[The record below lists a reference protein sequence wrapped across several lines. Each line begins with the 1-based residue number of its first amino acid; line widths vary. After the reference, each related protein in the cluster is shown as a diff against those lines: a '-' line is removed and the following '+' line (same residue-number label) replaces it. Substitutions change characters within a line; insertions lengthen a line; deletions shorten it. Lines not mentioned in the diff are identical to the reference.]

1 MKGIATRLATVV
13 LFHALLFYAVLQVN
27 PELKKAIEP
36 LMVSLITPPQPLPLA
51 PPPPQSPPR
60 PAPAQPRPQPV
71 AQPQAPRVP
80 ETPVP
85 NAITTET
92 VLPERTP
99 SAPSQT
105 PDAAPPAVAAPAK
118 TAVAAVVPPRFDAAY
133 LNNPAPPYP
142 AAARRRGEGGRVQ
155 LRVLVTAAGRA
166 SRVEVSSSSGSALL
180 DEAAK
185 DAVERW
191 RFQPARRGDEVIDAW
206 VIVPIVFSLEG

>member
-36 LMVSLITPPQPLPLA
+36 LMVSLITPPQPLPQA
-51 PPPPQSPPR
+51 PLPPT
-60 PAPAQPRPQPV
+60 PAPAKPRPQPV

-80 ETPVP
+80 ETPLP

-92 VLPERTP
+92 VLPDRAQST
-99 SAPSQT
+99 PSQT
-105 PDAAPPAVAAPAK
+105 REAAPA
-118 TAVAAVVPPRFDAAY
+118 AAPAPARPVAAVVPPRFDAAY
-133 LNNPAPPYP
+133 LNNPAPSYP
-142 AAARRRGEGGRVQ
+142 VAARRRGEGGRVQ
-155 LRVLVTAAGRA
+155 LRVLVTAAGHA

-180 DEAAK
+180 DAAAK
-185 DAVERW
+185 EAVERW
-191 RFQPARRGDEVIDAW
+191 RFVPARRGDEVIDAW

>member
-1 MKGIATRLATVV
+1 M
-13 LFHALLFYAVLQVN
+13 
-27 PELKKAIEP
+27 
-36 LMVSLITPPQPLPLA
+36 
-51 PPPPQSPPR
+51 
-60 PAPAQPRPQPV
+60 
-71 AQPQAPRVP
+71 
-80 ETPVP
+80 
-85 NAITTET
+85 
-92 VLPERTP
+92 
-99 SAPSQT
+99 
-105 PDAAPPAVAAPAK
+105 
-118 TAVAAVVPPRFDAAY
+118 AVVPPRFDAAY

>member
-1 MKGIATRLATVV
+1 MRGIATRLALVV
-13 LFHALLFYAVLQVN
+13 VAHALLFYAVLQVN

-36 LMVSLITPPQPLPLA
+36 IMVSLITPPQPLPQA
-51 PPPPQSPPR
+51 PSQSPPPPAAR
-60 PAPAQPRPQPV
+60 QPRPQPV

-80 ETPVP
+80 ETPLP

-92 VLPERTP
+92 VLPDRTP
-99 SAPSQT
+99 STPSQT
-105 PDAAPPAVAAPAK
+105 PAAEPAPVAAPARP
-118 TAVAAVVPPRFDAAY
+118 VAAVVPPRFDAAY

-166 SRVEVSSSSGSALL
+166 SRVEVSSSSGSSLL

>member
-1 MKGIATRLATVV
+1 MKGIATRLALVV
-13 LFHALLFYAVLQVN
+13 LVHALLFYAVLQIN
-27 PELKKAIEP
+27 PALKKAIEP
-36 LMVSLITPPQPLPLA
+36 LMVSLITPPQPLPQA
-51 PPPPQSPPR
+51 PSPPQSPPPSAAR
-60 PAPAQPRPQPV
+60 QPRPQPV

-80 ETPVP
+80 ETPLP
-85 NAITTET
+85 NAITTDT
-92 VLPERTP
+92 VLPDRT
-99 SAPSQT
+99 PSQT
-105 PDAAPPAVAAPAK
+105 PAAAPAAVAAPARP
-118 TAVAAVVPPRFDAAY
+118 VAAVVAPRFDAAY

-166 SRVEVSSSSGSALL
+166 SRVEVSTSSGSALL

>member
-1 MKGIATRLATVV
+1 MKGIATRLALVV
-13 LFHALLFYAVLQVN
+13 LAHALLFYAVLQAN
-27 PELKKAIEP
+27 PELKKAVEP
-36 LMVSLITPPQPLPLA
+36 IMVSLITPPQPLPQA
-51 PPPPQSPPR
+51 PPSPP
-60 PAPAQPRPQPV
+60 PAAAQPRPQPV
-71 AQPQAPRVP
+71 APPQTPRVP
-80 ETPVP
+80 GTPLA

-166 SRVEVSSSSGSALL
+166 SRVEVGTSSGSVLL

-191 RFQPARRGDEVIDAW
+191 RFVPARRGDEAIDAW